1 MQSIQNFDAV
11 SLADT
16 FVSLLTAFVLGG
28 LIGAERQYRQRT
40 AGLRTNILV
49 AVGAAVFVDLGNRL
63 LGAEGATRIIAY
75 VVSGIGFLGA
85 GAIMREDGGV
95 KGLNTAATLWC
106 SGAVGAC
113 AGADMIGEAVIGTFF
128 ILASNTVM
136 RPVISLINRQPINT
150 SGGDTNHLISVVAP
164 RALRKDALKR
174 LERSIESLGL
184 PIQELMIESFGD
196 DEVEL
201 KALLSATA
209 VSEQVLDQLV
219 AELAELP
226 SVSQAFWTHQ
236 AAE

>member
-1 MQSIQNFDAV
+1 MQFIQNFDLV
-11 SLADT
+11 SITDT
-16 FVSLLTAFVLGG
+16 FVSLFTAFTLGG

-63 LGAEGATRIIAY
+63 LGPEGATRIIAY

-85 GAIMREDGGV
+85 GAIMREEGGV

-113 AGADMIGEAVIGTFF
+113 AGGDMIGEAVLATLF

-136 RPVISLINRQPINT
+136 RPVISLINRQPMGT
-150 SGGDTNHLISVVAP
+150 SGGEVNHLVTVIAP
-164 RALRKDALKR
+164 RSLRKDALKR
-174 LERSIESLGL
+174 LEKAIKSLGL
-184 PIQELMIESFGD
+184 PIQELMIEAFGD
-196 DEVEL
+196 DEVEI
-201 KALLSATA
+201 KALLSATSVA
-209 VSEQVLDQLV
+209 DTTLEMLV
-219 AELAELP
+219 EELTNLP
-226 SVSQAFWTHQ
+226 CVSQAFWTPQ

>member
-1 MQSIQNFDAV
+1 MQFIQNFDLV
-11 SLADT
+11 SITDT
-16 FVSLLTAFVLGG
+16 FVSLFTAFTLGG

-63 LGAEGATRIIAY
+63 LGPEGATRIIAY

-85 GAIMREDGGV
+85 GAIMREEGGV

-113 AGADMIGEAVIGTFF
+113 AGGDTIGEAVLATLF

-136 RPVISLINRQPINT
+136 RPVISLINRQPMGT
-150 SGGDTNHLISVVAP
+150 SGGEVNHLVTVIAP
-164 RALRKDALKR
+164 RSLRKDALKR
-174 LERSIESLGL
+174 LEKAIKSLGL
-184 PIQELMIESFGD
+184 PIQELMIEAFGD
-196 DEVEL
+196 DEVEI
-201 KALLSATA
+201 KALLSATSVA
-209 VSEQVLDQLV
+209 DTTLEMLV
-219 AELAELP
+219 EELTNLP
-226 SVSQAFWTHQ
+226 CVSQAFWTPQ

>member
-1 MQSIQNFDAV
+1 
-11 SLADT
+11 
-16 FVSLLTAFVLGG
+16 
-28 LIGAERQYRQRT
+28 
-40 AGLRTNILV
+40 
-49 AVGAAVFVDLGNRL
+49 
-63 LGAEGATRIIAY
+63 
-75 VVSGIGFLGA
+75 
-85 GAIMREDGGV
+85 
-95 KGLNTAATLWC
+95 
-106 SGAVGAC
+106 
-113 AGADMIGEAVIGTFF
+113 
-128 ILASNTVM
+128 M

>member
-1 MQSIQNFDAV
+1 
-11 SLADT
+11 
-16 FVSLLTAFVLGG
+16 
-28 LIGAERQYRQRT
+28 
-40 AGLRTNILV
+40 
-49 AVGAAVFVDLGNRL
+49 
-63 LGAEGATRIIAY
+63 
-75 VVSGIGFLGA
+75 
-85 GAIMREDGGV
+85 
-95 KGLNTAATLWC
+95 
-106 SGAVGAC
+106 
-113 AGADMIGEAVIGTFF
+113 MIGEAVIGTFF